1 MTKTQNEST
10 AVAAPVDEKLIAK
23 LDEGFPPS
31 WQPEQEG
38 DAISGAFLRLEQ
50 GMTTFGPSPIVILG
64 TPEGERSV
72 WLFAESIK
80 NAFLRAQPVPGEL
93 VAIRFEGEQA
103 VKNPTPGRKATA
115 KVFRVVVDRP
125 AQTTAAVDWTA
136 ALGSPSASS
145 DDDAGAGDDGI
156 PY

>member
-1 MTKTQNEST
+1 MPKTQNEST
-10 AVAAPVDEKLIAK
+10 TLTPVDEKLLAK

-31 WQPEQEG
+31 WRPEQEG

-64 TPEGERSV
+64 TPDGERSV

-80 NAFLRAQPVPGEL
+80 SAFMRAQPVPGEL
-93 VAIRFEGEQA
+93 VAIRFEGEQD
-103 VKNPTPGRKATA
+103 VKNPTKGRKATA
-115 KVFRVVVDRP
+115 KIFRVAVDRP
-125 AQTTAAVDWTA
+125 ATAPGPVDWGT
-136 ALGSPSASS
+136 ALGPATSS
-145 DDDAGAGDDGI
+145 GGVDVDEPTDDGI